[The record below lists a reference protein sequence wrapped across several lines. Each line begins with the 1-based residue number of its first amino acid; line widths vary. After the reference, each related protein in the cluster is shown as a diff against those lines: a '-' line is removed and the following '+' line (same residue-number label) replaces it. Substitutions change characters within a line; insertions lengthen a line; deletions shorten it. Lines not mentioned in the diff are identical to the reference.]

1 MLKIEN
7 LSFSYN
13 NESILSN
20 INSYCKDN
28 EFISF
33 IGPSGCGKTTLLNLI
48 AGILKPNSGNILNS
62 YEKISYVFQQDSLLP
77 WLNVMQNI
85 LLPVEIKN
93 KKILIEDRIKAL
105 KILNEVGLQE
115 VEYLYPSELS
125 GGMKKRVE
133 IVRALITEPQLLI
146 LDEPFSSLDILTRE
160 KLNVLLKNI
169 CFSRNLS
176 VVLVTHSIEEA
187 CFLSNRIY
195 VLSDKPSQ
203 IVQVFD
209 NIKTKKKVDYF
220 ILNKKEEETENKIRN
235 MISDLWKKDSD
246 EEIVINKIKKINKKS
261 LLNKNLEK
269 LDLQV
274 KHNFEKNLE
283 NILDNIKKGKIK
295 ENKKSSFVENRL
307 YIKEKSKTKNNI
319 FNLLIPI
326 EITIAL
332 LFLEFLKKKLNIS
345 DFFFPA
351 PSSLFLRFFETTK
364 SGVIFPHLFQTIIES
379 MSGFLLAFIFSII
392 SGYLLSRSKV
402 IYQLVMPYLIS
413 FNAIPSIA
421 LVPFLILWFGFSI
434 IPKIII
440 SIIVIFF
447 PMLINNITAFTNIQ
461 KQYGSLMKFYKPDFK
476 ERFLRF
482 EFPGSLLYIFAG
494 VKVSITLSIIGAV
507 VGEFQAGSVGLGS
520 LILIAKANFD
530 TELMFV
536 GLIWLI
542 TLGLLYFW
550 FATFIYK
557 LITKR
562 KS

>member
-13 NESILSN
+13 NDLILSN
-20 INSYCKDN
+20 INSYCNDN

-33 IGPSGCGKTTLLNLI
+33 IGPSGCGKTTLLNII
-48 AGILKPNSGNILNS
+48 AGILKPDSGIIINS
-62 YEKISYVFQQDSLLP
+62 YDKISYVFQQDSLLP

-85 LLPVEIKN
+85 MLPVEIKN
-93 KKILIEDRIKAL
+93 KKILPEDRFKAL
-105 KILNEVGLQE
+105 NILNEVGLKD

-133 IVRALITEPQLLI
+133 IVRALITEPKLLI

-195 VLSDKPSQ
+195 LLSDKPSQ
-203 IVQVFD
+203 IMQVFD
-209 NIKTKKKVDYF
+209 NIKIKKKVDYF
-220 ILNKKEEETENKIRN
+220 ILDEKEEETENKIRN
-235 MISDLWKKDSD
+235 MISKIWEKEYD
-246 EEIVINKIKKINKKS
+246 EEIVIKKIKKISKKNQ
-261 LLNKNLEK
+261 LNEKIKNL
-269 LDLQV
+269 DTQV
-274 KHNFEKNLE
+274 KNSFEKNLE
-283 NILDNIKKGKIK
+283 NILGNIKKGKRKEKKKLKTYENEFYIK
-295 ENKKSSFVENRL
+295 DKS
-307 YIKEKSKTKNNI
+307 KEKSFI
-319 FNLLIPI
+319 FNLLIPF
-326 EITIAL
+326 EIIFIL
-332 LFLEFLKKKLNIS
+332 FFLEFLKKKLNIS
-345 DFFFPA
+345 DFFLPA
-351 PSSLFLRFFETTK
+351 PSSLFLRFIKTLK
-364 SGVIFPHLFQTIIES
+364 SGIIFPHLIQTIIES

-402 IYQLVMPYLIS
+402 IYQLIMPYLIS

-461 KQYGSLMKFYKPDFK
+461 KQYGGLMLFYKPDFK

-550 FATFIYK
+550 LATFIYK